1 MSQYASNLSTL
12 LDGSV
17 AALVVQEGLRPI
29 SGNVIFPPTYAGEKS
44 GDKSRYN
51 LNATRHGTLT
61 TVDSIPSQANRI
73 EPLFM
78 RDPYAKLVPQV
89 TVKAGTHTA
98 NLLEM
103 GHRLADA
110 AIRFTPLGEV
120 INQAFEDYRLRGNA
134 STLAKLGPTSLI
146 FGVWDSRNTHTKV
159 PRLLNAEI
167 TATDVEP
174 LQKLSQFTPTFE
186 YTDIGIDE
194 KEQKKAAEV
203 GLAHVPNAGLGGVVV
218 HGSIQRTVT
227 LNLAGLRAFRGET
240 DAQTQALQNYL
251 LGLALLATYA
261 PVDYNLRQGCHLV
274 RNAEQACST
283 RLIRQDGT
291 EETLTLDI
299 NSILA
304 FANQA
309 ATAFGVG
316 ENRELA
322 FDTKQVKDAIKKA
335 SGKGNE

>member
-1 MSQYASNLSTL
+1 MSQYASNLSLL

-51 LNATRHGTLT
+51 LNQTRNGTLT

-78 RDPYAKLVPQV
+78 QAPYHTLVPQV

-110 AIRFTPLGEV
+110 AIRFTPLGET
-120 INQAFEDYRLRGNA
+120 INQAFEAYRLHGNA
-134 STLAKLGPTSLI
+134 VPLAKLGPTSLI

-186 YTDIGIDE
+186 YTDIGIDD

-203 GLAHVPNAGLGGVVV
+203 GLAHVPNAGLGGVMV
-218 HGSIQRTVT
+218 HGTIQRNIT
-227 LNLAGLRAFRGET
+227 LNLAGLRALRGDSHE
-240 DAQTQALQNYL
+240 QTQALQNYL
-251 LGLALLATYA
+251 LGLALLAIYA
-261 PVDYNLRQGCHLV
+261 PIDYNLRQGCHLV
-274 RNAEQACST
+274 RNPAQPRSI
-283 RLIRQDGT
+283 RLISQEGA
-291 EETLTLDI
+291 EETLALDI
-299 NSILA
+299 ASILA
-304 FANQA
+304 FAVQA
-309 ATAFGVG
+309 AATFNIG

-322 FDTKQVKDAIKKA
+322 FDTKQVKEAIKKA
-335 SGKGNE
+335 SSKGGD

>member
-1 MSQYASNLSTL
+1 MSSYASNLSLL

-29 SGNVIFPPTYAGEKS
+29 SGNVIFPPSYAGEK
-44 GDKSRYN
+44 GEKSRYN
-51 LNATRHGTLT
+51 LNPTRNGILT
-61 TVDSIPSQANRI
+61 TIDSIPSQANRI

-78 RDPYAKLVPQV
+78 QAPYAALVPQI
-89 TVKAGTHTA
+89 TVKAGNHTA

-110 AIRFTPLGEV
+110 AVRFTAVGEA
-120 INQAFEDYRLRGNA
+120 INQAFESYRLQGNA
-134 STLAKLGPTSLI
+134 TPLAKLGPTSLI

-218 HGSIQRTVT
+218 HGAIQRTVT
-227 LNLAGLRAFRGET
+227 LNLVGLRAFRGET
-240 DAQTQALQNYL
+240 DAQTPILQNYL
-251 LGLALLATYA
+251 LGLALLATYV

-274 RNAEQACST
+274 RNSEQPCNT
-283 RLIRQDGT
+283 RLIRRDGT
-291 EETLTLDI
+291 EEVLALSLDNILT
-299 NSILA
+299 
-304 FANQA
+304 FASQA
-309 ATAFGVG
+309 AAAFGVG

-322 FDTKQVKDAIKKA
+322 FDTKQVKEAIKKA
-335 SGKGNE
+335 SGKGSE